1 MIDTLITLLIGVWI
15 GTNFGFVIAGLMEV
29 TDDGEDLPY

>member
-15 GTNFGFVIAGLMEV
+15 GTNFGFVIAGLMGV
-29 TDDGEDLPY
+29 DDGEDLPY

>member
-15 GTNFGFVIAGLMEV
+15 GTNFGFVIAGLMGRA
-29 TDDGEDLPY
+29 DDGEEMSD